1 MLAQSGWAQFASAPP
16 LHSALVM
23 AEMGNRV
30 LARSIT
36 HSAVV
41 LVGRPQPQQMLG
53 RLAASQG
60 HEVVSITSNR
70 SLKERLGGLSG
81 DWVLLLFV
89 DAGGKEAPMLSATLK
104 ALRHATVTY
113 IVMRFQPLAVKQLF
127 EKGYKVMMLSCTHL
141 LPDFLPNVLIT
152 RGNVAKL
159 AALLLSGDGHAYIFA
174 TQGLDLA
181 IPSRQAWKQRR
192 CEPASELCRRNA
204 SHLFARSANT
214 AHRLEQN
221 TGSSTAW
228 FSHEDPQLAEAACET
243 LRCAQGQS
251 PQVSCSTRVLVPPSM
266 QASAAALRR
275 EPNNITISKRPNLLL
290 LLIDPISRGEF
301 RRSLPRLSGL
311 LPARGYKTFTGYSA
325 VGNNSGPNQAALYRG
340 RPLRSR
346 QDLKSQSHAA
356 AWLWDKLGRK
366 GYATFKGEVRHM
378 PHAFDWQMT
387 PE

>member
-1 MLAQSGWAQFASAPP
+1 
-16 LHSALVM
+16 
-23 AEMGNRV
+23 V

-60 HEVVSITSNR
+60 HEVVSITSTR

-89 DAGGKEAPMLSATLK
+89 DAGGKEAPMLSATLQ

-192 CEPASELCRRNA
+192 CEPDLCRRNA
-204 SHLFARSANT
+204 SHLF
-214 AHRLEQN
+214 EQN

-301 RRSLPRLSGL
+301 RRSLPGLSRL
-311 LPARGYKTFTGYSA
+311 LPARGYKTFTWYSA